1 MPYLPKAH
9 HEAKIKIKRKHMFS
23 AATYTARRSVLAKT
37 IKKGLILF
45 MGNNDVGMNYTAN
58 TYAFR
63 QDSNFLYYFGMDMP
77 GLAAIID
84 AETGKTTVYGTD
96 WTLED
101 IIWVGQQTGLTAYAA
116 QSGVEQVKAIKQLA
130 IDIKAARKAG
140 RHMHYLPPYR
150 HDNIL
155 TVSKLLGV
163 QISRLRQK
171 ASEHLIKTVV
181 IQRSKKNAEELA
193 EMEKAVNTS
202 GAMHIAAMQ
211 FAKPGMRE
219 SDIAALVRSKAI
231 ADGGD
236 ISYGIICTVDG
247 HVLHNHHYHHTLKDG
262 QMILLDAGAATSMH
276 YAGDITRTFPVGKT
290 FTPQQKDIYEIV
302 LAAETN
308 AIKMLRP
315 GLPYR
320 DVHLAAALI
329 IAEGLKELGLMSGNM
344 EDAVAQSAHALF
356 FPHGLGH
363 MIGLDVHDMED
374 LGENY
379 VGYSDKVERSKDFGT
394 AYLRLGRHLEEGF
407 VLTVE
412 PGIYFIPALL
422 DKWRSEKK
430 FKNYINYDR
439 VEMYRDFTGI
449 RIEDNVLVTA
459 TGHQVLGNP
468 IPKTVAEIEA
478 LRASN

>member
-1 MPYLPKAH
+1 
-9 HEAKIKIKRKHMFS
+9 MFS
-23 AATYTARRSVLAKT
+23 AKTYTERRAVLAKQV
-37 IKKGLILF
+37 KKGIILL
-45 MGNNDVGMNYTAN
+45 MGNNDVGMNYTGN

-77 GLAAIID
+77 GLSAIID
-84 AETGKTTVYGTD
+84 CEAGKTTVYGTD

-101 IIWVGQQTGLTAYAA
+101 IIWVGKQTALADYAA
-116 QSGVEQVKAIKQLA
+116 KAGVSDVKEAKALA
-130 IDIKAARKAG
+130 IDVKLARKSG
-140 RHMHYLPPYR
+140 RYLHYLPPYR

-155 TVSKLLGV
+155 TVSKLAGF

-171 ASEHLIKTVV
+171 ASESLIKTVV
-181 IQRSKKNAEELA
+181 SQRSHKTAEELA

-202 GAMHIAAMQ
+202 GAMHVAAMQ
-211 FAKPGMRE
+211 YARPGMHE
-219 SDIAALVRSKAI
+219 SDVAGLVRSKAI

-247 HVLHNHHYHHTLKDG
+247 HVLHNHHYHNELKEG
-262 QMILLDAGAATSMH
+262 QMMLLDAGAATSMH
-276 YAGDITRTFPVGKT
+276 YAGDITRTWAVGKK
-290 FTPQQKDIYEIV
+290 FTDQQRDIYEVV
-302 LAAETN
+302 LAAEVN
-308 AIKMLRP
+308 AIKLVKP
-315 GLPYR
+315 GVPYR

-329 IAEGLKELGLMSGNM
+329 IAEGLKDLGLMSGNM
-344 EDAVAQSAHALF
+344 EDAVMQSAHALF

-379 VGYSDKVERSKDFGT
+379 VGYSDKVERSTDFGT

-412 PGIYFIPALL
+412 PGIYFIPELM

-430 FKNYINYDR
+430 FKNYINYDN
-439 VEMYRDFTGI
+439 VEAYRNFTGI
-449 RIEDNVLVTA
+449 RIEDNVFVTDK
-459 TGHQVLGNP
+459 GHRVLGNL
-468 IPKTVAEIEA
+468 IPKTVSDIEA
-478 LRASN
+478 LRAAAFE